1 MSKKQKKQNKNN
13 KQSFIKSS
21 KRADGTTEIIVTKS
35 PQNTLWGKIII
46 TTLAILLGGSA
57 ILGLI
62 LVLAQL

>member
-1 MSKKQKKQNKNN
+1 MSKKQKKQNKKN
-13 KQSFIKSS
+13 KESFIKST

-46 TTLAILLGGSA
+46 VALALLLGGSA

-62 LVLAQL
+62 FVLAQL